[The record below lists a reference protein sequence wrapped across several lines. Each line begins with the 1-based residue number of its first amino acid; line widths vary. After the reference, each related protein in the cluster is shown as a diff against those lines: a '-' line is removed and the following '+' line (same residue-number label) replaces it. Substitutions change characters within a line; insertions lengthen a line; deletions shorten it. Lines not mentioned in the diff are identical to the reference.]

1 MLVDAHAHLDD
12 PILAPREA
20 EVVAAAKEAGV
31 GLIVNASSDL
41 PSSEASVALAKRWEE
56 IYAVIG
62 VHPHEAKTY
71 TPEVEARL
79 ALLASEPEVVA
90 FGEIGLDYHY
100 DLSPREDQRAV
111 LEREIHV
118 AAELCLPIVFHV
130 REAYEDFNAII
141 EKNEKYLTRGV
152 LLHCYSG
159 SAELAKYYSN
169 RFDAYFSFGGVLTF
183 AKHKDEVL
191 RVIPQDRL
199 LLETDCPYLAPE
211 PFRGRRNMSAYLPC
225 VVRTIAEI
233 KEIPPEEVEAVTWEN
248 ALRFYGKAVGE
259 GKEI

>member
-12 PILAPREA
+12 PILAPRES

-79 ALLASEPEVVA
+79 MALASAPKVVA

-111 LEREIHV
+111 LEREIAV
-118 AAELCLPIVFHV
+118 ANELSLPIVFHV

-152 LLHCYSG
+152 LLHCYGG

-183 AKHKDEVL
+183 AKHKEEVL

-199 LLETDCPYLAPE
+199 LLETDCPYMTPVPHRGTPNE
-211 PFRGRRNMSAYLPC
+211 PKY
-225 VVRTIAEI
+225 
-233 KEIPPEEVEAVTWEN
+233 IPLVADKMAALKGLSREEVERTTTEN
-248 ALRFYGKAVGE
+248 ALRFYSIKL
-259 GKEI
+259 